1 MPAFFVL
8 LGGTLDGRSLVN
20 SPSAIAL
27 AVAMATGATA
37 VHLVASLATSRYQ
50 KLASGLLAATQLGLP
65 AAAAALGLASGAL
78 TPPLAAALVAGGC
91 LTLIPASIS
100 AAMLASKPGAK
111 GKSVESG

>member
-8 LGGTLDGRSLVN
+8 LGATLDIGSLLN
-20 SPSAIAL
+20 SPSAITL

-37 VHLVASLATSRYQ
+37 VHLLASLATGRYQ
-50 KLASGLLAATQLGLP
+50 KLASGLLASAQLGLP

-91 LTLIPASIS
+91 VTLIPASIG
-100 AAMLASKPGAK
+100 AAMLASKPTARGTPA
-111 GKSVESG
+111 EPR